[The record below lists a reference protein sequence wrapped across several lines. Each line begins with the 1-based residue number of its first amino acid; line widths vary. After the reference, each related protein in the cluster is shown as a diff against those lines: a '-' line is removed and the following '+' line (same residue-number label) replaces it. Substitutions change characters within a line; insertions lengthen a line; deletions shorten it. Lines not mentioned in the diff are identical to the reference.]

1 MAINR
6 LFHYFLLTHLAVW
19 TLIPSI
25 TNQNLPLDTIEALAW
40 GSNLDWGFNKHP
52 PLSALAVEI
61 FYKIFGPQDWAYY
74 LLSQLFVVTAFY
86 FVFKLSKEIL
96 NTEKNAFLS
105 VLLLEGIFFYNFTT
119 PEFNVNV
126 CMLPFWA
133 MTGYYAYKCLKDNLT
148 KDYIILGIVAALGF
162 LSKYLFI
169 YLLVGIK
176 IFYIF
181 YIRKNN
187 FKINYIIP
195 GVIFLLILTPHLIW
209 LTENNYITI
218 TYGLKRTGEIKSYLD
233 HIILPL
239 TFLGKQIGILI
250 PFFILLF
257 ILIKNIKT
265 NFSFKDQNLLY
276 LLSISII
283 PIFLM
288 ILTSAIMG
296 AKIRTMW
303 MTPFYLYFGTLMIYL
318 FQNNI
323 NINKLK
329 LFNYIFAFLFLL
341 SPILYGYISISKE
354 NKRTDFKGKELS
366 NKIQKIWEN
375 KFTQKINFVSGN
387 EWLAGN
393 LSYHLKD
400 RPVWKNPKQSSKM
413 KNCKEKTKHI
423 FSKWLDETK
432 YACKNEGII
441 YIGDWHNNYC
451 PYKNA
456 IKLNN
461 ICMFVKE

>member
-1 MAINR
+1 MQINR
-6 LFHYFLLTHLAVW
+6 LFHYFLLTHLVIW

-25 TNQNLPLDTIEALAW
+25 TNHNLPLDTIEALAW
-40 GSNLDWGFNKHP
+40 GSNLDWGFDKHP

-61 FYKIFGPQDWAYY
+61 FYKIFGPQDWVYY
-74 LLSQLFVVTAFY
+74 LLSQLFVITAFY

-96 NTEKNAFLS
+96 NTEKHALLS
-105 VLLLEGIFFYNFTT
+105 VLLLEGIYFYNFTT

-133 MTGYYAYKCLKDNLT
+133 MTGYFAYKCLKDNLT
-148 KDYIILGIVAALGF
+148 KDYIIFGIVAALGF

-181 YIRKNN
+181 YIKKNN

-209 LTENNYITI
+209 LTENNYITV

-239 TFLGKQIGILI
+239 IFLGKQIGILI

-257 ILIKNIKT
+257 ILTKNIKN

-303 MTPFYLYFGTLMIYL
+303 MTPFYLYIGTLFIYI

-323 NINKLK
+323 NLNNLK
-329 LFNYIFAFLFLL
+329 VFNYIFIFLFLL
-341 SPILYGYISISKE
+341 SPTLYGYISISQE
-354 NKRTDFKGKELS
+354 NKRTDYKGKKISFE
-366 NKIQKIWEN
+366 IQKIWNSKN
-375 KFTQKINFVSGN
+375 KNKITHVIGD
-387 EWLAGN
+387 EWIAGN
-393 LSYHLKD
+393 LSYHLKS
-400 RPVWKNPKQSSKM
+400 RPIWINNKDLNKIKIYEN
-413 KNCKEKTKHI
+413 KINEKLEIKEKFLNTDLKI
-423 FSKWLDETK
+423 
-432 YACKNEGII
+432 
-441 YIGDWHNNYC
+441 
-451 PYKNA
+451 A
-456 IKLNN
+456 IATLIN
-461 ICMFVKE
+461 IKK

>member
-25 TNQNLPLDTIEALAW
+25 TNHNLPLDTIEALAW

-52 PLSALAVEI
+52 PLSALAVKI
-61 FYKIFGPQDWAYY
+61 FYQIFGSQDWVYY
-74 LLSQLFVVTAFY
+74 FLSQLFVISAFY

-96 NTEKNAFLS
+96 NTEKHALLS

-133 MTGYYAYKCLKDNLT
+133 MTAYYAYKCLKDNLA
-148 KDYIILGIVAALGF
+148 KDYVILGIVAAFGF

-169 YLLVGIK
+169 YLLIGIK
-176 IFYIF
+176 VFYIF
-181 YIRKNN
+181 YIKKNN

-195 GVIFLLILTPHLIW
+195 GIIFLLILTPHLIW

-218 TYGLKRTGEIKSYLD
+218 TYGLKRTGEIKNYLD

-239 TFLGKQIGILI
+239 VFLGKQIGILI

-257 ILIKNIKT
+257 FLIKIRKI

-276 LLSISII
+276 LVSITLL
-283 PIFLM
+283 PIFL
-288 ILTSAIMG
+288 IFITSAFMG

-303 MTPFYLYFGTLMIYL
+303 MTPFYLFIGTFFIYL
-318 FQNNI
+318 FQNYI
-323 NINKLK
+323 DINKLK
-329 LFNYIFAFLFLL
+329 SFNFIFIFLFLL
-341 SPILYGYISISKE
+341 SPFLYGYVSISQT
-354 NKRTDFKGKELS
+354 NKRTDYKGKEIAKEVERNLIKLKYNNVMS
-366 NKIQKIWEN
+366 
-375 KFTQKINFVSGN
+375 VAGN
-387 EWLAGN
+387 EWIAGN
-393 LSYHLKD
+393 LCYHLKY
-400 RPVWKNPKQSSKM
+400 RPKCEITDTNLTIISAEGKNGPASFSL
-413 KNCKEKTKHI
+413 KELI
-423 FSKWLDETK
+423 SD
-432 YACKNEGII
+432 
-441 YIGDWHNNYC
+441 NY
-451 PYKNA
+451 K
-456 IKLNN
+456 
-461 ICMFVKE
+461 

>member
-1 MAINR
+1 MNNYKNKIMSINR
-6 LFHYFLLTHLAVW
+6 LFHYFLLTHLVIW

-25 TNQNLPLDTIEALAW
+25 TNHNLPLDTIEALAW
-40 GSNLDWGFNKHP
+40 GSNLDWGFDKHP

-61 FYKIFGPQDWAYY
+61 FYKIFGPQDWVYY
-74 LLSQLFVVTAFY
+74 LLSQLFVITAFY

-96 NTEKNAFLS
+96 NTEKHALLS
-105 VLLLEGIFFYNFTT
+105 VLLLEGIYFYNFTT

-133 MTGYYAYKCLKDNLT
+133 MTGYFAYKCLKDNLT
-148 KDYIILGIVAALGF
+148 KDYIIFGIVAALGF

-181 YIRKNN
+181 YIKKNN

-209 LTENNYITI
+209 LTENNYITV

-239 TFLGKQIGILI
+239 IFLGKQIGILI

-257 ILIKNIKT
+257 ILTKNIKN

-283 PIFLM
+283 PILLM

-303 MTPFYLYFGTLMIYL
+303 MTPFYLYIGTLFIYI

-323 NINKLK
+323 NLNNLK
-329 LFNYIFAFLFLL
+329 VFNYIFIFLFLL
-341 SPILYGYISISKE
+341 SPTLYGYISISQE
-354 NKRTDFKGKELS
+354 NKRTDYKGKKISFE
-366 NKIQKIWEN
+366 IQKIWNSKN
-375 KFTQKINFVSGN
+375 KNKITHVIGD
-387 EWLAGN
+387 EWIAGN
-393 LSYHLKD
+393 LSYHLKS
-400 RPVWKNPKQSSKM
+400 RPIWINNKDLNKIKIYEN
-413 KNCKEKTKHI
+413 KINEKLEIKEKFLNTDLKI
-423 FSKWLDETK
+423 
-432 YACKNEGII
+432 
-441 YIGDWHNNYC
+441 
-451 PYKNA
+451 A
-456 IKLNN
+456 IATLIN
-461 ICMFVKE
+461 IKK